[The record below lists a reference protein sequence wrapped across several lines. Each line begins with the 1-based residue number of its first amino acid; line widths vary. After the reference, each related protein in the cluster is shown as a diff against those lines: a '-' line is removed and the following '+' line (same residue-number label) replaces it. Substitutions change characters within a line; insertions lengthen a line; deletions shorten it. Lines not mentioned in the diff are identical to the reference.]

1 MRTTATNRKLR
12 LLLTGIRD
20 GKLVP
25 DPVFQRRLVWTN
37 KDKRNFLDTVLRG
50 YPFPEI
56 YIAAGKVNPQTGEGS
71 EMLVDGQQRITTLN
85 QYFTGAK
92 ELRLGTDIIPY
103 KKLLEEQQIA
113 FLEYEVVVRD
123 LGKMGVDEIK
133 EVFRRINA
141 TSYSLNAMEIHNARF
156 NGEFKT
162 FAQKISQLAFF
173 GDRYRD
179 RHVFSAT
186 EIRRMRDVSFVLVFM
201 ITIMSGYF
209 NREDELETY
218 LEMYND
224 EFPQQEK
231 LQRDITR
238 TFEFVDACGFDN
250 RSRAWKLSDL
260 LTLLVEVYRAI
271 IRDDMQLAPS
281 LVSGNLN
288 DFYARVDEW
297 VKGPTQI
304 PTIDT
309 VTIAEYAR
317 AASQATNDRG
327 SRIKRGEI
335 IRGILVQP
343 S

>member
-20 GKLVP
+20 GNLVP
-25 DPVFQRRLVWTN
+25 NPDFQRRLVWTN

-56 YIAAGKVNPQTGEGS
+56 YIAAGTVNPQTGEGS
-71 EMLVDGQQRITTLN
+71 EMLVDGQQRITTLY
-85 QYFTGAK
+85 QYFAGAR
-92 ELRLGTDIIPY
+92 ELRLGSDLMPY
-103 KKLLEEQQIA
+103 KKLSQEQQIA

-123 LGKMGVDEIK
+123 LGTMGVDEIK

-162 FAQKISQLAFF
+162 FAQYVAQLDFF
-173 GDRYRD
+173 GD

-186 EIRRMRDVSFVLVFM
+186 EIRRMRDVSFALVLI

-218 LEMYND
+218 LETYND
-224 EFPQQEK
+224 DFPQQEQLK
-231 LQRDITR
+231 REISR
-238 TFEFVDACGFDN
+238 TLDFVDACGFDS

-271 IRDDMQLAPS
+271 IRDGTQLEPS
-281 LVSGNLN
+281 TVSRDLN
-288 DFYARVDEW
+288 NFYARVDEW
-297 VKGPTQI
+297 VKGPTQL
-304 PTIDT
+304 PMPDT

-327 SRIKRGEI
+327 SRIKRGDI
-335 IRGILVQP
+335 IRNILLQP
-343 S
+343 Y